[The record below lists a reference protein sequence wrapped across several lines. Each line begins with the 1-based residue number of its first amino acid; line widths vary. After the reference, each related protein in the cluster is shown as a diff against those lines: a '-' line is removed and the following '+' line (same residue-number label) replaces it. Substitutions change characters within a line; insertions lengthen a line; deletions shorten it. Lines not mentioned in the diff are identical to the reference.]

1 MNQKTKVRIMK
12 GIARYIYIYLY
23 PCHFSLHND
32 FAPLSLM
39 ASKVWTFE
47 ERDEE
52 QIVMPYL
59 LLGCLNV

>member
-1 MNQKTKVRIMK
+1 MLQDI
-12 GIARYIYIYLY
+12 YIYIYLY

-39 ASKVWTFE
+39 ASKVWIFE

-59 LLGCLNV
+59 LLGCLNVW